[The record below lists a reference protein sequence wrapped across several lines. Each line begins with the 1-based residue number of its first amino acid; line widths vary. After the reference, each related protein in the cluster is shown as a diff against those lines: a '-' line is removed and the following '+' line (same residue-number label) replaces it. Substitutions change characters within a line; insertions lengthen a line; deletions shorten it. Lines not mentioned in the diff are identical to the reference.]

1 MLTVTAATDP
11 PPGVTVPYMAPAVS
25 GPRATVRTSAA
36 VPLAVAW
43 EAFVPVALSEVFPKS
58 KGPVPAV
65 RGTSGQDGRWDV
77 VGRSRSVHLENG
89 STVREEITASYP
101 SGGASPTGKVATFS
115 YRVSGFSGLLGLL
128 AKEAH
133 GTWRFKQI
141 SPEKTSIQW
150 TYTFMPKNWL
160 GSVPLR
166 LVLATFWRAYMSD
179 GIENIRL
186 IAERQ
191 HEHER
196 HRE

>member
-1 MLTVTAATDP
+1 MPTVIAATDAP
-11 PPGVTVPYMAPAVS
+11 PVVTVPYRSPAMS

-36 VPLAVAW
+36 VPLAAAW
-43 EAFVPVALSEVFPKS
+43 EAFVPVALSEVFSKS

-77 VGRSRSVHLENG
+77 VGRSRSVHLSDG
-89 STVREEITASYP
+89 SVVREEIMASDP
-101 SGGASPTGKVATFS
+101 SGGARPTGNVATFT
-115 YRVSGFSGLLGLL
+115 YRVSGFSGPLGLL

-133 GTWRFKQI
+133 GTWRFKQV
-141 SPEKTSIQW
+141 SPEMTAIQW
-150 TYTFMPKNWL
+150 TYTFVPKNWL

-166 LVLATFWRAYMSD
+166 LVLATFWRAYMRD

-191 HEHER
+191 HEQDR
-196 HRE
+196 HRV